1 MHHKVPARSSSERDG
16 RWRTIAA
23 RLGILTAIVGAG
35 LLALPHAA
43 APEAPL
49 TLVLCAPG
57 YPGTTAEAQS
67 AMDALASAVT
77 ARAGWKAGELKA
89 VYFENEKAGLERL
102 AEPDAALALVPLPF
116 WLEHRQAL
124 ELEPHL
130 QAIEQGGQAAES
142 WSLVAASGAVTGP
155 ASLAGFELVST
166 AGYSAR
172 FVRGPALGTWGNLPP
187 TVTITF
193 SSAVLTGLRRASSG
207 NKVALLLDR
216 PQAAALPTLP
226 FASKLQIV
234 ARSEPLP
241 VSVLSVVNKRVS
253 PARLTGLLKGFTAL
267 AATPSGVEL
276 LAGVRL
282 SRFVQADQ
290 AALTRASG
298 AFDRAR
304 Q

>member
-1 MHHKVPARSSSERDG
+1 MHHEVARSDRG
-16 RWRTIAA
+16 RGGGWRTIAGG
-23 RLGILTAIVGAG
+23 LGILAAFFGAG
-35 LLALPHAA
+35 LLASTHAA
-43 APEAPL
+43 VPEAPI

-57 YPGTTAEAQS
+57 YRGTTAEAQS
-67 AMDALASAVT
+67 AMDALASAV
-77 ARAGWKAGELKA
+77 ASGAGWKAGELKA
-89 VYFENEKAGLERL
+89 VYYETEKAGLERL
-102 AEPDAALALVPLPF
+102 AASDAALALVPLPF

-124 ELEPHL
+124 KLEPHL
-130 QAIEQGGQAAES
+130 QAIEQNGQAAES

-155 ASLAGFELVST
+155 ASLAGFELVSS
-166 AGYSAR
+166 AGYSPR
-172 FVRGPALGTWGNLPP
+172 FVRGPALGSWGDLPS

-216 PQAAALPTLP
+216 SQAAALPTLP

-241 VSVLSVVNKRVS
+241 VSVLSVVSGRVP
-253 PARLTGLLKGFTAL
+253 PARLKGLLKGFTAL
-267 AATPSGVEL
+267 ATTPAGVEL

-282 SRFVQADQ
+282 SRFVPADQ
-290 AALTRASG
+290 AALTSASG

-304 Q
+304 D